1 MKKILAIILTVIM
14 AVSCMALHAFAD
26 EEAPTGDGFDFY
38 SMTAHYKEAVVLTY
52 KYVTKADGIVKKD
65 IYGNV
70 VKDENGEDVI
80 LDKAWIFADPS
91 DSYIVPIVA
100 FTSKDGSYT
109 NDMLSYGN
117 KELAKGKTSKLF
129 YSVVS
134 APYGIDSSNLA
145 INANYGLTQIAD
157 NTAVS
162 IISAA
167 TLYGVSEYYD
177 DAGTPNPNFTRD
189 ADGYFLDQEL
199 DADGNN
205 LRIDINSY
213 VIDKNGIWHA
223 RDGHRIEPF
232 IEVGEDKYSWIDLK
246 SRKENGDENGKILDY
261 TTITNAILLEKGV
274 ITLPEKYNFDDS
286 AMDATVD
293 YDGDGKVGT
302 AKDKKAFNSL
312 VKEKKNWINGC
323 SIEMFTIDYIDF
335 DGDGKK
341 TEDDLVGYNDPNLV
355 ITQEHIM
362 TRTDKEGNVIYVQG
376 SPAIGNPVTK
386 VVIDNITVE
395 IDALGTQLY
404 DDVTADPQQKNTI
417 TITTGDVYQNVKKA
431 LDYVAEHPEKMYTD
445 GVIIGTAKCVTTK
458 TESDGSEGV
467 YPSTMKSVQVEL
479 TEDVKIPANAT
490 LFFNFHVE
498 TQQPENTKKYMN
510 KKDYNL
516 FTINKLEI
524 DLDRLPNA
532 PKTEPDEPDKKPGC
546 KTFIGGG
553 FAMITLLAVATIVIK
568 KKED

>member
-14 AVSCMALHAFAD
+14 AVSCFAIHAFAD
-26 EEAPTGDGFDFY
+26 EEAATGDGFDFY

-70 VKDENGEDVI
+70 VKDDKGEDVI
-80 LDKAWIFADPS
+80 LDKAWIFADPA

-117 KELAKGKTSKLF
+117 KELAKGKTNKLF

-145 INANYGLTQIAD
+145 INSNYGLTQIAD

-199 DADGNN
+199 DAEGNN
-205 LRIDINSY
+205 LRIDVNSY

-232 IEVGEDKYSWIDLK
+232 IEIGEDKYAWIDLK
-246 SRKENGDENGKILDY
+246 SRKENGDDNGRIVDY
-261 TTITNAILLEKGV
+261 TTITNASLIEKGV

-286 AMDATVD
+286 AMNPDTD
-293 YDGDGKVGT
+293 YDGDGKTGT
-302 AKDKKAFNSL
+302 AKDKRAFNAL
-312 VKEKKNWINGC
+312 VKEKKNWIAGC
-323 SIEMFTIDYIDF
+323 SIEMFTIDYIDI

-341 TEDDLVGYNDPNLV
+341 TEDDLAGYNDPALE
-355 ITQEHIM
+355 IKQEHIM

-386 VVIDNITVE
+386 VVIDNLTVE
-395 IDALGTQLY
+395 IDALGSQLY
-404 DDVTADPQQKNTI
+404 DDVTADPQQKNSI
-417 TITTGDVYQNVKKA
+417 TITTGDVVQNVEKA
-431 LDYVAEHPEKMYTD
+431 LAYVAEHPEKMYTD
-445 GVIIGTAKCVTTK
+445 GVVIGTAKCVTTK
-458 TESDGSEGV
+458 TASDGTDGV
-467 YPSTMKSVQVEL
+467 YPSTLKSVPVEL
-479 TEDVKIPANAT
+479 VEGVKIPANAT

-498 TQQPENTKKYMN
+498 TQQPANEKKFMN

-516 FTINKLEI
+516 YTINKLAI
-524 DLDRLPNA
+524 DLERLPNA
-532 PKTEPDEPDKKPGC
+532 PKPEEPEKPQKKGC
-546 KTFIGGG
+546 NNFIGGG
-553 FAMITLLAVATIVIK
+553 FAMISLLAVAAVVIK